1 MCSDAHSI
9 TLIDFF
15 HIWRR
20 KKWWSSP
27 HILNLRDISKSQV
40 WLEWYMEHCFDVCE
54 QPTHGSTFTNTLPCV
69 ISCVNLYMCICKNN
83 NMCIYKFKLPST
95 NLRWSQISKL
105 FCAEMIRLFIV
116 LHSTITTPE
125 KKMFN
130 YMFNFRIRVLI
141 SSAETVYT
149 IHRDSIPYMSKK
161 TFHTMLLWLCT
172 KVHGLC
178 YCPQTRPTVFDTITV
193 N

>member
-27 HILNLRDISKSQV
+27 HILNLRDVSKSPV
-40 WLEWYMEHCFDVCE
+40 WLEWYMEHCYDVCE

-69 ISCVNLYMCICKNN
+69 ISCVNLCICVFVKIIICEFINLN
-83 NMCIYKFKLPST
+83 YLPQIYGGLNF
-95 NLRWSQISKL
+95 
-105 FCAEMIRLFIV
+105 FCAEIIRLFIV
-116 LHSTITTPE
+116 LHSTINTPE

-130 YMFNFRIRVLI
+130 YMFNFRIWVLI
-141 SSAETVYT
+141 SSAEIVYT

-178 YCPQTRPTVFDTITV
+178 YCPQTRPIFFDTITV